1 MRAELDNSQA
11 ISMKLNQQY
20 TLAEEECGRLRAAY
34 KWVGGGRSEEE
45 SVWMTAQPVSGSLVN
60 SAGIRP
66 CFPPAPPQ
74 VSGR

>member
-34 KWVGGGRSEEE
+34 KWAGGGGGRGE
-45 SVWMTAQPVSGSLVN
+45 
-60 SAGIRP
+60 
-66 CFPPAPPQ
+66 
-74 VSGR
+74 